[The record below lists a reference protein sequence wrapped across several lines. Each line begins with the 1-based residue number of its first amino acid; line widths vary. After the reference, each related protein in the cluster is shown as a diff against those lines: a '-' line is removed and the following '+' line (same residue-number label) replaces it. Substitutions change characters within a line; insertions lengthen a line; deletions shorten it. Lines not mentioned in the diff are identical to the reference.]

1 MLQFDEKSI
10 SCHWTPFFKEK
21 SGKGR
26 HQTFEA
32 KRQERQPSWHKLL
45 SLTLASMASEA
56 SSHHSSHVP
65 WISGIGSSTCEE
77 KRENGGVT
85 IVGNTSAKIISA
97 SIFLLGILE
106 ALEIYIYLLE
116 TLVCLQCKV
125 WHWSMYEISFAICRC
140 QMSISL

>member
-1 MLQFDEKSI
+1 
-10 SCHWTPFFKEK
+10 
-21 SGKGR
+21 
-26 HQTFEA
+26 
-32 KRQERQPSWHKLL
+32 
-45 SLTLASMASEA
+45 MASEA

-85 IVGNTSAKIISA
+85 IVGNTSVKIISA

-106 ALEIYIYLLE
+106 ALEIYVIYIYLLE

-125 WHWSMYEISFAICRC
+125 WH
-140 QMSISL
+140 

>member
-1 MLQFDEKSI
+1 
-10 SCHWTPFFKEK
+10 
-21 SGKGR
+21 
-26 HQTFEA
+26 
-32 KRQERQPSWHKLL
+32 
-45 SLTLASMASEA
+45 MASEA

-106 ALEIYIYLLE
+106 ALELYVYIYI
-116 TLVCLQCKV
+116 
-125 WHWSMYEISFAICRC
+125 SARNISVSPV
-140 QMSISL
+140 QSLALIDV

>member
-1 MLQFDEKSI
+1 MFRFDEKI
-10 SCHWTPFFKEK
+10 YLVTEHLFFKEK

-26 HQTFEA
+26 HHQTFEA

-65 WISGIGSSTCEE
+65 WIPGIGSSTCEE

-85 IVGNTSAKIISA
+85 IVDNTSAKIISA
-97 SIFLLGILE
+97 SIFFFAWYFRGFGNISFR
-106 ALEIYIYLLE
+106 YIYLLE
-116 TLVCLQCKV
+116 ILVCLQCKV
-125 WHWSMYEISFAICRC
+125 WH
-140 QMSISL
+140 